1 MLAADFFIP
10 MRLLG
15 SFFHIAMNGMAASD
29 KIFRLL
35 DLPENEE
42 KTECVPEDCS
52 IQCENVHFAYEED
65 REILHGVNMTFPKG
79 SFTSIVGESGC
90 GKSTISGIL
99 MGRNKNYTGSI
110 TIGGKELG
118 ELSEASLMENFTYI
132 SHQSYLFKV
141 TVRDNLLMGCP
152 NATEEQVWQ
161 VLDRVNM
168 AAFLQSENG
177 LDTQLSEKASNLS
190 GGQCQRLALARAL
203 LHDSP
208 VYIFDEATSNID
220 VESENDIMKEIHT
233 LAKTKTVIL
242 ISHRLANVVDSDNI
256 YVLDK
261 GNVIENGTH
270 LQLLEKGGNY
280 ANLWSAQQSLEN
292 YGKEGK

>member
-1 MLAADFFIP
+1 
-10 MRLLG
+10 
-15 SFFHIAMNGMAASD
+15 
-29 KIFRLL
+29 
-35 DLPENEE
+35 
-42 KTECVPEDCS
+42 
-52 IQCENVHFAYEED
+52 
-65 REILHGVNMTFPKG
+65 
-79 SFTSIVGESGC
+79 
-90 GKSTISGIL
+90 

-110 TIGGKELG
+110 TIGGKELR
-118 ELSEASLMENFTYI
+118 ELAEASLMENFTYI
-132 SHQSYLFKV
+132 SHQSYLFKG
-141 TVRDNLLMGCP
+141 TVRDNLLMGCS
-152 NATEEQVWQ
+152 NATEEQMWQ

-233 LAKTKTVIL
+233 LAKSKTVIL
-242 ISHRLANVVDSDNI
+242 ISHRLVNVVDSDNI
-256 YVLDK
+256 YVMDK

-270 LQLLEKGGNY
+270 LQLLEKAGIY
-280 ANLWSAQQSLEN
+280 VNLWNTVQPRPVDIVPNNQEIV
-292 YGKEGK
+292 GKAHFDNDAKLVIRTFFKGLGNLGVTLWQAFPRQTS